1 MNRFL
6 SCFTTL
12 TLLAAAQAA
21 PQGQVH
27 TFRAWI
33 DGRSRLVLDDST
45 ARWDHF
51 DFAAPGRLDCN
62 IGAAIQP
69 TTIDGFDWF
78 PVWPDVPDCENRDC
92 GCSSDTYTG
101 LLPAIPDAEVFV
113 ALNVIVARGPVTL
126 VEVPQAANGYR
137 VVIEFDDNGFNGADW
152 YEIEIDLGDCG
163 SANHCTSTPNST
175 GQPALI
181 SVSGSLSVAAG
192 DTVLGVVGAPPDN
205 IGQFFYGKDP
215 FQLPFAN
222 GTLCVSPFAPGLFR
236 LAPAVAISPTGEAHF
251 PLDFSALPIE
261 GTILGGS
268 TWSFQFWFRD
278 PAAGGAGANL
288 SDAVRVTFCP

>member
-1 MNRFL
+1 MKTFL
-6 SCFTTL
+6 ACCMSL
-12 TLLAAAQAA
+12 TLATVLQAA
-21 PQGQVH
+21 PQGQAH

-33 DGRSRLVLDDST
+33 DGRSRLTLDDAT

-51 DFAAPGRLDCN
+51 DFAAPGRLECN
-62 IGAAIQP
+62 IGAMIEP

-92 GCSSDTYTG
+92 GCGSDSYLG
-101 LLPAIPDAEVFV
+101 LQPPIPDAELFV
-113 ALNVIVARGPVTL
+113 SLIVIAARGPVTL

-137 VVIEFDDNGFNGADW
+137 VVIEFDDNALGGADW
-152 YEIEIDLGDCG
+152 YEIALELGDCG
-163 SANHCTSTPNST
+163 QQKHCTSSPNST

-181 SVSGSLSVAAG
+181 SASGSLSVTAG
-192 DTVLGVVGAPPDN
+192 DTVLDVVGAPPGN
-205 IGQFFYGKDP
+205 IGQFFYGQDP

-236 LAPAVAISPTGEAHF
+236 LAPAVAVSPTGEAHYL
-251 PLDFSALPIE
+251 LDFPALPLE
-261 GTILGGS
+261 GQILGGS
-268 TWSFQFWFRD
+268 SWSFQFWFRD

-288 SDAVRVTFCP
+288 SDAVRVTFCI